1 MARDEKGNALPPIDL
16 LTEVQS
22 LLRQALSV
30 EVLPHQI
37 RNLKQGYPQKRR
49 ALTHGED
56 KR

>member
-37 RNLKQGYPQKRR
+37 RNLKQGSPRKHR
-49 ALTHGED
+49 ASTHGED
-56 KR
+56 